1 MTDVSGERGLATQLR
16 AAAVDVI
23 LDQGLWSFSLREV
36 ARRAEVS
43 HAAPGYHFGDMRGL
57 LTSVAIEG
65 FEKLRDET
73 HAAGDGIDDPAERL
87 HAIGQAY
94 VRVGLRYPGHCQV
107 IFRDDVIDTDDVRL
121 QHVGLEA
128 WGVLESTVN
137 DLITTTGSDLD
148 VTEASQLCW
157 SAMQGLVQ
165 LHSKFQTLGEVTGA
179 TTPTIEHLA
188 GRFTSMMLTGLA
200 PA

>member
-1 MTDVSGERGLATQLR
+1 M
-16 AAAVDVI
+16 I
-23 LDQGLWSFSLREV
+23 LDQGLGKFSLREV

-57 LTSVAIEG
+57 LTAVAIEG

-73 HAAGDGIDDPAERL
+73 QSAGDGVDDPAERL
-87 HAIGQAY
+87 HAIGRAY
-94 VRVGLRYPGHCQV
+94 VRVGLEFPGHCQV
-107 IFRDDVIDTDDVRL
+107 IFRDDVIDTDDARL

-128 WGVLESTVN
+128 WGVLESTVR
-137 DLITTTGSDLD
+137 DVIVATGSDLD

-165 LHSKFQTLGEVTGA
+165 LHSKFETLGEVTGA
-179 TTPTIEHLA
+179 TTPAIDHLA

-200 PA
+200 PT